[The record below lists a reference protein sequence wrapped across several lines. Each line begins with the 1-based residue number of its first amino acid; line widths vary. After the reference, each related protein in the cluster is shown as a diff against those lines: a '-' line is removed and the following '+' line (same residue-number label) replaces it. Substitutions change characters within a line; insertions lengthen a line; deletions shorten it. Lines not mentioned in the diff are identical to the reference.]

1 MKPHFVQIR
10 AELFA
15 EARRRLPFAMYALLR
30 RVVAI
35 TAGFSTPECSVQ
47 GPDSRGLLDAILA
60 TLSGL
65 SRELISSL
73 QRFSALGPE
82 DAERKVTEFV
92 EDVKHTGQQFTEA
105 PSAQSPLVDQA
116 PVEVM
121 DVGIEEKVP
130 EIFELNTDN
139 VEHGNLIPACAADTT
154 NLLPAPIDNGY
165 GECDTIGSTSHA
177 NICIA
182 NQLPSPSVKE
192 PVFADKSNEKI
203 KVEDDETSCKCDTTG
218 YSSLGTICMTNQ
230 LPSPSVKEPGSAD
243 EGTERIKL
251 EEDDGTSCCD
261 ASAHLTPAPTDVG
274 QVFNCQSESAWPI
287 VTHELSQPC
296 TGCEASNSGKAE
308 PTPPVPC
315 LEQEEGCFNWQSS
328 DKMPR
333 EYKRKTNRG
342 ASKDVL
348 RRAAHEVR
356 QGRSIRSVASDFN
369 IDRMTLQRFI
379 VRCTETHQ
387 PHGNML
393 FGYENLA
400 SSKKI
405 FSDQMEN
412 DLAKYIK
419 DLINQFHGLS
429 PQKCREL
436 AFKFAVLNHIDVPP
450 NWHRDKEAGREWFAT
465 FRRRH
470 NLLVK

>member
-1 MKPHFVQIR
+1 MLRFANACDMACSLAIDPHSDFDAWLGAQGMKPHFVQVMAQELGISNYDELLACAEHAQIR
-10 AELFA
+10 AELYA
-15 EARRRLPFAMYALLR
+15 EAHRRLPFAMYALLR

-203 KVEDDETSCKCDTTG
+203 KVEDDETSCCEASTP
-218 YSSLGTICMTNQ
+218 L
-230 LPSPSVKEPGSAD
+230 
-243 EGTERIKL
+243 
-251 EEDDGTSCCD
+251 TS
-261 ASAHLTPAPTDVG
+261 TPADAG
-274 QVFNCQSESAWPI
+274 QAFQCQPESAWLLIAP
-287 VTHELSQPC
+287 ELSQC
-296 TGCEASNSGKAE
+296 CADFHASNSGKVE
-308 PTPPVPC
+308 PPPQVSC
-315 LEQEEGCFNWQSS
+315 LEQEETSYNWWLNKCENHGREAGPLVCKETEVWPSS
-328 DKMPR
+328 VK
-333 EYKRKTNRG
+333 
-342 ASKDVL
+342 A
-348 RRAAHEVR
+348 
-356 QGRSIRSVASDFN
+356 RSFSGKPHY
-369 IDRMTLQRFI
+369 
-379 VRCTETHQ
+379 CTECGLRFAFRSKLEVHRRTHTGER
-387 PHGNML
+387 PYACEMCGMT
-393 FGYENLA
+393 
-400 SSKKI
+400 
-405 FSDQMEN
+405 
-412 DLAKYIK
+412 
-419 DLINQFHGLS
+419 
-429 PQKCREL
+429 
-436 AFKFAVLNHIDVPP
+436 FAQSY
-450 NWHRDKEAGREWFAT
+450 
-465 FRRRH
+465 
-470 NLLVK
+470 NLLRHKRTHMAQRPYVCSRCGRGFIRRGQFLRHSAKCVAYNVVLHPGFNDKRGLTSRK

>member
-1 MKPHFVQIR
+1 MKPHFVQVMGQELGISNYDELLACAEHTQIR

-251 EEDDGTSCCD
+251 EEDDGTSC
-261 ASAHLTPAPTDVG
+261 
-274 QVFNCQSESAWPI
+274 
-287 VTHELSQPC
+287 
-296 TGCEASNSGKAE
+296 
-308 PTPPVPC
+308 
-315 LEQEEGCFNWQSS
+315 